1 MSWVC
6 TRMQVSM
13 NILKSLCAVGMHEL
27 ELTMNLPLK
36 SAVLKTASSQT
47 HLSRVQLVLNPCQ
60 FLLFVPETD
69 EADSDDNDEN
79 NETSHAAN
87 DKDGWVRVQCMSV
100 VTSLIS

>member
-1 MSWVC
+1 
-6 TRMQVSM
+6 M
-13 NILKSLCAVGMHEL
+13 NILKSLCAVRMHEM
-27 ELTMNLPLK
+27 ELQTMNLPLK

-47 HLSRVQLVLNPCQ
+47 HLSRVQLVLNPRQ

-79 NETSHAAN
+79 DETGHAAD

-100 VTSLIS
+100 VTSPIS

>member
-1 MSWVC
+1 MCVC
-6 TRMQVSM
+6 VCVCVCV
-13 NILKSLCAVGMHEL
+13 CACVCVRVCACVCVCV
-27 ELTMNLPLK
+27 

-79 NETSHAAN
+79 NETSHAAD

-100 VTSLIS
+100 VASLIS

>member
-1 MSWVC
+1 
-6 TRMQVSM
+6 
-13 NILKSLCAVGMHEL
+13 
-27 ELTMNLPLK
+27 MNLPLK

-60 FLLFVPETD
+60 FLLFVPEPD
-69 EADSDDNDEN
+69 EADSDGNDEN
-79 NETSHAAN
+79 DETGHTAD